1 MVKAAIAL
9 VLIVVMGGTAR
20 VQPPERP
27 ATEPP
32 VRLQAGETPVAG
44 ECLTREEL
52 DLIKGLQA
60 LKRPTRGA
68 EYTDHD
74 DQPPFNPQYFVGR
87 WRIEGVLPES
97 PLGPAG
103 EFTGIETVQHVEGC
117 TYESTTQA
125 KLAGTSF
132 TVKSQ
137 MVYDRK
143 AKYLVRLEQDSRGF
157 QLLKT
162 GPVGGDSGGYF
173 THHWEAP
180 TITYKG
186 KKLRLTGATFLASPV
201 NHRLRMQLA
210 IDAQPAVSYGTTW
223 WRRDGEKPGGP

>member
-1 MVKAAIAL
+1 MVKAATAL
-9 VLIVVMGGTAR
+9 VVIVVFGGTAR
-20 VQPPERP
+20 VQSPEK
-27 ATEPP
+27 AAAEPP
-32 VRLQAGETPVAG
+32 VRLTAGETPVPG
-44 ECLTREEL
+44 ECLTKEEL

-68 EYTDHD
+68 EYADHD

-87 WRIEGVLPES
+87 WRIEGVLPDS

-103 EFTGIETVQHVEGC
+103 DFTGFETVRHVDGC

-125 KLAGTSF
+125 KLSGTSY

-137 MVYDRK
+137 IVYDRK

-173 THHWEAP
+173 THYWEAP
-180 TITYKG
+180 AITYKG
-186 KKLRLTGATFLASPV
+186 KKLRLSGATFLASPV

-210 IDAQPAVSYGTTW
+210 VDDQPAVSYGTTW
-223 WRRDGEKPGGP
+223 FRRDAEKP